1 MAESAVLHLLAN
13 FVAPFLQ
20 QEMNL
25 LSGVRGEI
33 EYIKDEFEHMSTFL
47 TVAEAR
53 EENDQELKVWVKQ
66 VRDVAYGT
74 EDVKEKFMLHLAH
87 HHGNGF
93 RGFLCKIPY
102 FVKTLKARHQI
113 ASEVQR
119 IKSKVVNISQG
130 RQRYQDRYGIPEG
143 SRSTIVNNPWYDCH
157 DDVLLLEETKLVG
170 IEKPKRR
177 LIGLLIEGG
186 TRLKA
191 VSVVGME
198 RLGKPTLVKKVYDDK
213 TVKKHF
219 NNHAWLTISELINIE
234 DLMKDMVQQLFTE
247 ILQPVLSKVET
258 ISINRLKGMVK
269 DFLQQRRYVVVFD
282 DVWKVD
288 VWDAVKSMLPDDNLQ
303 LVYLI

>member
-25 LSGVRGEI
+25 LSEVRGEI

-47 TVAEAR
+47 TVAEAK
-53 EENDQELKVWVKQ
+53 EENDKELKVWVKQ
-66 VRDVAYGT
+66 VRDAAYGT
-74 EDVKEKFMLHLAH
+74 EDVKEKFMLHIAH
-87 HHGNGF
+87 HRGNGF

-130 RQRYQDRYGIPEG
+130 PGGDRKGQKMTDWVANRG
-143 SRSTIVNNPWYDCH
+143 S
-157 DDVLLLEETKLVG
+157 
-170 IEKPKRR
+170 
-177 LIGLLIEGG
+177 
-186 TRLKA
+186 
-191 VSVVGME
+191 
-198 RLGKPTLVKKVYDDK
+198 
-213 TVKKHF
+213 
-219 NNHAWLTISELINIE
+219 HAWLTVFELINIE

-247 ILQPVLSKVET
+247 ILQPALSEVET

-288 VWDAVKSMLPDDNLQ
+288 IWDAVKSMLPDDNLQ

>member
-47 TVAEAR
+47 TVAEAK

-66 VRDVAYGT
+66 VCDAAYGT

-93 RGFLCKIPY
+93 RGFLCNISY
-102 FVKTLKARHQI
+102 FVKTSKARHQS

-130 RQRYQDRYGIPEG
+130 RQRYQDRNKAGG
-143 SRSTIVNNPWYDCH
+143 DQ
-157 DDVLLLEETKLVG
+157 KA
-170 IEKPKRR
+170 KRR

-191 VSVVGME
+191 VSVLGME

-219 NNHAWLTISELINIE
+219 NNHAWLTVSELINIE

-247 ILQPVLSKVET
+247 ILQPVLFEVET
-258 ISINRLKGMVK
+258 MSINRLKGMVK